1 MYYSYHNRLK
11 ELLETENYVCVKE
24 NGFELNIK

>member
-24 NGFELNIK
+24 DGNPFA